1 MDQENPDQH
10 PRVSLAQLQLWLA
23 DPTTQ
28 KYKKC
33 LKWLIEQNKEFLGS
47 GDWAVAD
54 GDELL
59 TTVSGILGQRDG
71 IELCIDFESVFNKH
85 EMLEVEQPEQPEE
98 ESTDGA

>member
-1 MDQENPDQH
+1 M
-10 PRVSLAQLQLWLA
+10 WLA

-28 KYKKC
+28 KYKQC
-33 LKWLIEQNKEFLGS
+33 LEWLIEQNKEFLGS
-47 GDWAVAD
+47 GDWAVAV

-59 TTVSGILGQRDG
+59 TTVAGILGQRDG

-85 EMLEVEQPEQPEE
+85 EMLEVEQPEE